1 MITLTL
7 RTIEEDGSLEI
18 GIKTNCEES
27 TDPGAFEAMYKI
39 LGFLQEQGIV
49 QSDNSMRIH

>member
-18 GIKTNCEES
+18 GIKTSCDES
-27 TDPGAFEAMYKI
+27 LDPGAFETMYKI
-39 LGFLQEQGIV
+39 LGFLQGEGII